1 MNMESMTPLKFLL
14 VLWKRRMWF
23 VLPILVGV
31 GLGLG
36 AAEVLPPTYRASTLI
51 LVEPQ
56 KVPSEY
62 VKTTVTTSME
72 ERLKTIEQ
80 QITNRENL
88 ERIIEELDLYTEL
101 RLGGASM
108 QKVTRTARRNLTVE
122 VTGSTVFRVFFKG
135 KNPDLVA
142 RTANRLAE
150 LFIQENLRLR
160 EKQASGTSAFLE
172 IEKRETREALEEQEA
187 MIATFKRRF
196 IGQLPE
202 QRDTIIL
209 TIEQLQHKLEM
220 NHDAIE
226 RAELRRLYLQRQSA
240 EEVAENVINPATRL
254 EILRAELAE
263 AESRFTE
270 RHPDVVKIKEE
281 IYRLEA
287 AEARRADDV
296 TEPVPVRVRPAQQLE
311 MNALALEV
319 KQLQAEQTRIVEDR
333 AIYEKRLEN
342 IPRIEQELLSL
353 TRDYQ
358 NVQRSYTSILE
369 KLTEAR
375 LAEDME
381 RRQQSEQFTIL
392 EKAIAP
398 KDAHGPD
405 PDLLLAIGLVFGC
418 GCGLGLAF
426 LREMTDQTYLD
437 GASLTADFPAI
448 PLLAAIPVM
457 IPRRLPKKI
466 RLEGRSR
473 KK

>member
-1 MNMESMTPLKFLL
+1 MNMETMTPLTFLL
-14 VLWKRRMWF
+14 VLWKRRWWF
-23 VLPILVGV
+23 VLPIFVGV

-36 AAEVLPPTYRASTLI
+36 AAEVIPPTYRASTLI

-56 KVPSEY
+56 KVPSDY

-88 ERIIEELDLYTEL
+88 ERIIEEMDLYTEL

-108 QKVTRTARRNLTVE
+108 QKVARAARRNLTVE

-135 KNPDLVA
+135 KDPDLVA

-172 IEKRETREALEEQEA
+172 IEQRETKEALEDQESK
-187 MIATFKRRF
+187 IATYKRRF

-254 EILRAELAE
+254 EMLRTQLSE
-263 AESRFTE
+263 AESRYTE
-270 RHPDVVKIKEE
+270 RHPDIVKIKAE

-287 AEARRADDV
+287 AEASRVDDAN
-296 TEPVPVRVRPAQQLE
+296 EPAPVRVRPAQQLE

-319 KQLQAEQTRIVEDR
+319 KQLEAEQARIVEDR
-333 AIYEKRLEN
+333 AVY
-342 IPRIEQELLSL
+342 
-353 TRDYQ
+353 
-358 NVQRSYTSILE
+358 
-369 KLTEAR
+369 
-375 LAEDME
+375 
-381 RRQQSEQFTIL
+381 
-392 EKAIAP
+392 
-398 KDAHGPD
+398 
-405 PDLLLAIGLVFGC
+405 
-418 GCGLGLAF
+418 
-426 LREMTDQTYLD
+426 
-437 GASLTADFPAI
+437 
-448 PLLAAIPVM
+448 
-457 IPRRLPKKI
+457 
-466 RLEGRSR
+466 
-473 KK
+473 